1 MKKLLISVLIIAVLL
16 ASGCISDEDATTE
29 EPTENMSQMDAVPL
43 IPREVLFGNPDK
55 ALARLSPD
63 GTRISYL
70 APVNGVLNVWVGP
83 ADDPDSAEPVTND
96 TDRGISSYFWA
107 YTNEHILYSQDQAGE
122 ENWRVYSV
130 TMETS
135 ETTDLTPLEGV
146 RAHILAVSQ
155 EFPDEILIALNDRD
169 PALHDIHR
177 LNITTGEKSLVMEN
191 EGLSDFTTDDEYNVR
206 FAERLTS
213 DGGKEILKAT
223 EAGGWEPF
231 MEIAMEDSLT
241 TAITGFDK
249 TGTILHMT
257 DSRDRNTVAFSTLDI
272 TTGEQTLIAEDSR
285 ADVSDSMIHP
295 TEKTVQAVAF
305 TYERKHWQIID
316 ESIAGDLAYLKTVA
330 DGDFEVVSRT
340 LDDNYWMVAYLM
352 DDGPVRYY
360 RYDREENQAEFLFT
374 HKKALE
380 DLQLANMY
388 PAVIKSRDGLDLICY
403 YTLPVGSD
411 SDSNGRPDEPLPM
424 VLLVHGGPWNRDN
437 WGYDSW
443 HQWLANR
450 GYAVLSV
457 NFRASRG
464 FGKAFINAGNLEW
477 GGKMNDDL
485 IDGVNW
491 TVQEGI
497 ADPDQVVIMGGSY
510 GGYATLWGMTN
521 TPDTFACGVDLV
533 GISNLT
539 SFIELMPPY
548 FKQDSMELIATR
560 IGDPRTEEG
569 RAFLA
574 ERSPLSYADQIK
586 KPLLIS
592 QGANDPRVRK
602 EESDQIVHAMQD
614 ANIPVTYLLYT
625 DEGHGFARPENR
637 LSFFAVT
644 EAFLAEHLGGRYE
657 PIGDDL
663 EGSSVTVPVGAEEV
677 PGLAEA
683 LSE

>member
-1 MKKLLISVLIIAVLL
+1 MKKLLISVLIIAALL
-16 ASGCISDEDATTE
+16 ASGCISDEDAAIE
-29 EPTENMSQMDAVPL
+29 KPTGNISQMDAVPL
-43 IPREVLFGNPDK
+43 IPREVFFGNPDK
-55 ALARLSPD
+55 ITPCLSPD

-70 APVNGVLNVWVGP
+70 APVDGVMNVWVGP

-96 TDRGISSYFWA
+96 TNRGISSYFWA
-107 YTNEHILYSQDQAGE
+107 YTNEHILYTQDQAGE

-130 TMETS
+130 TLETG
-135 ETTDLTPLEGV
+135 ETNDLTPLEGV
-146 RAHILAVSQ
+146 QARIQAVSQ

-169 PALHDIHR
+169 PTLLDIHR

-191 EGLSDFTTDDEYNVR
+191 EGFIGFTTDDEYNVR
-206 FAERLTS
+206 FVERSTS
-213 DGGKEILKAT
+213 DGGTEILKAT

-241 TAITGFDK
+241 TAIIGFDK

-285 ADVSDSMIHP
+285 SDVSDGMIHP

-380 DLQLANMY
+380 DLQLAKMH
-388 PAVIKSRDGLDLICY
+388 PAVIKSRDGLDLVSY

-424 VLLVHGGPWNRDN
+424 VLLVHGGPWARDN
-437 WGYDSW
+437 WGYDYW

-491 TVQEGI
+491 TIQEGI
-497 ADPDQVVIMGGSY
+497 ADPDQVAIVGGSY

-539 SFIELMPPY
+539 SFILGLPY
-548 FKQDSMELIATR
+548 WQADIELIAAR

-602 EESDQIVHAMQD
+602 AESDQIVHAMQD
-614 ANIPVTYLLYT
+614 ANIPVIYLLYT

-637 LSFFAVT
+637 LSFYAVT

-657 PIGDDL
+657 PIGDDF
-663 EGSSVTVPVGAEEV
+663 EGTSVTVPVGAEEV

>member
-16 ASGCISDEDATTE
+16 ASACISDEDAPTE
-29 EPTENMSQMDAVPL
+29 EPSENTSQIDTTPL

-70 APVNGVLNVWVGP
+70 APVDGVMNVWVGP

-96 TDRGISSYFWA
+96 TYRGISSYFWA
-107 YTNEHILYSQDQAGE
+107 YTNEHILYLQDQAGE

-130 TMETS
+130 TLETG
-135 ETTDLTPLEGV
+135 ETTDLTPLDGV
-146 RAHILAVSQ
+146 RAHIQAVSH
-155 EFPDEILIALNDRD
+155 EFPGEILIALNDRD
-169 PALHDIHR
+169 PAHHDIHR
-177 LNITTGEKSLVMEN
+177 LNIITGEKSLVMEN
-191 EGLSDFTTDDEYNVR
+191 EGFDFTTDDEYNVR

-213 DGGKEILKAT
+213 GGGKEILKAT

-231 MEIAMEDSLT
+231 MELAMEDSLT

-249 TGTILHMT
+249 TDTILQMT
-257 DSRDRNTVAFSTLDI
+257 DSRDRNTVAFFTLDI

-285 ADVSDSMIHP
+285 ADVSDSIIHP

-305 TYERKHWQIID
+305 TYERKHWQVID
-316 ESIAGDLAYLKTVA
+316 ESIVGDLAYLKTVA

-340 LDDNYWMVAYLM
+340 LDDNYWMIAYNM

-374 HKKALE
+374 HKNVLE
-380 DLQLANMY
+380 DLQLAKMH
-388 PAVIKSRDGLDLICY
+388 PAVIKSRDGLDLVSY

-411 SDSNGRPDEPLPM
+411 SDSDGRPDEPLPM
-424 VLLVHGGPWNRDN
+424 VLLVHGGPWARDN

-443 HQWLANR
+443 TQWLANR

-497 ADPDQVVIMGGSY
+497 ADPDQVAIMGGSY

-533 GISNLT
+533 GVSNLT
-539 SFIELMPPY
+539 SFIDSMPVY

-569 RAFLA
+569 RAFLKK
-574 ERSPLSYADQIK
+574 RSPLSYADQIK

-592 QGANDPRVRK
+592 QGANDPRVK
-602 EESDQIVHAMQD
+602 QAESDQIVHAMQD

-637 LSFFAVT
+637 LSFFAVA
-644 EAFLAEHLGGRYE
+644 EAFLAEHLDGRYE
-657 PIGDDL
+657 PIGDDF
-663 EGSSVTVPVGAEEV
+663 EGSSATVPVGAEEV